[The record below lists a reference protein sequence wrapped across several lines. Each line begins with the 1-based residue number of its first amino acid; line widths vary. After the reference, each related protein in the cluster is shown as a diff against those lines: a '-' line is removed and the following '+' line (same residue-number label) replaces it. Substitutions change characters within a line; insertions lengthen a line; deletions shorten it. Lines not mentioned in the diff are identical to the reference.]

1 MFVKEN
7 TISAARAYFKDR
19 LQNQF
24 SDNELKSMWKQLIC
38 KRFDWSD
45 SEFLLAAANRL
56 SESDLLYV
64 RSFVK
69 RLQSNE
75 PFQYILGE
83 TTFCDLTIQCDSRAL
98 IPRPE
103 TEELVAWIS
112 EQLGVISIVDICSG
126 SGCIALALKAKFS
139 NAHVVGLD
147 ISEEANSLARTNA
160 ELNKQAVEFYE
171 VDALD
176 IKSDFWKNMAG
187 VDVIVSNPP
196 YITDDEKVQMNQN
209 VLDFEPHLALF
220 VPNNTPIIFYDR
232 ISRLA
237 FEKLT
242 QNGFLFFELNPDYSD
257 EVIEILNQIG
267 FINIELKKD
276 LQGKSRMLKAQK
288 NVIL

>member
-24 SDNELKSMWKQLIC
+24 SDSELKSMWKQMIC

-176 IKSDFWKNMAG
+176 IKSEFWKNMAG

-237 FEKLT
+237 FEKLN
-242 QNGFLFFELNPDYSD
+242 QNGFLFFELNPDYSV

-288 NVIL
+288 V

>member
-139 NAHVVGLD
+139 NANVVGVD